1 MPEITITMPTYCRA
15 KSGFLARAI
24 ESVLNQTFKDFEF
37 VIIDDGSTDGTK
49 EITEEYA
56 RKDSRIRLIRF
67 EENSGLPTKLTR
79 QVIPTIKSKYI
90 SHIFDDDIWYPHMLD
105 VLYREITRN
114 RVDFVYGNMITHLRY
129 NDKPYCIVQG
139 EETDKF
145 NRDLLITRVCYISNA
160 AVLYK
165 KKCYEKTGFSDP
177 HLIIRNWCDWDLW
190 IRMSKYYKFR
200 HVNCL
205 VGEEMGHILKDSIR
219 STTLDTPDTTLLNR
233 MYMATRRDNYLQ
245 PDNIDLWDIEDLSIL
260 GNNIPPNIRE
270 QAYWKFVF
278 FYLRKGNVAKC
289 RKYLDALKNSKYA
302 DEVSDLLS
310 NIDTIKPNSETVLKL
325 IETTLPKLRR
335 SWSFAEVVWLNLYKV
350 KVAIFSLEDD
360 IFSKIYRLIAL
371 LFNSIIWLLRKH
383 NTIKPFRHGRV
394 VHPTTKLH

>member
-1 MPEITITMPTYCRA
+1 
-15 KSGFLARAI
+15 
-24 ESVLNQTFKDFEF
+24 
-37 VIIDDGSTDGTK
+37 
-49 EITEEYA
+49 
-56 RKDSRIRLIRF
+56 
-67 EENSGLPTKLTR
+67 
-79 QVIPTIKSKYI
+79 
-90 SHIFDDDIWYPHMLD
+90 
-105 VLYREITRN
+105 
-114 RVDFVYGNMITHLRY
+114 
-129 NDKPYCIVQG
+129 
-139 EETDKF
+139 
-145 NRDLLITRVCYISNA
+145 
-160 AVLYK
+160 
-165 KKCYEKTGFSDP
+165 
-177 HLIIRNWCDWDLW
+177 
-190 IRMSKYYKFR
+190 MSKYYKFR

-260 GNNIPPNIRE
+260 GNNISPNIRE

-335 SWSFAEVVWLNLYKV
+335 SWSFAEVVWLNLYKL
-350 KVAIFSLEDD
+350 KVAMFSLEDD